1 VIIERAKRADMNTA
15 QAGSSGPSTPETDAA
30 ESNRNATK
38 DLDPRD
44 TAHPTGQAQAE
55 TNAENESPA

>member
-1 VIIERAKRADMNTA
+1 MKTA
-15 QAGSSGPSTPETDAA
+15 RPGSSGPATPENDVA
-30 ESNRNATK
+30 ESNRTVRSDAW

-55 TNAENESPA
+55 KNAEDESPG

>member
-1 VIIERAKRADMNTA
+1 MNTS
-15 QAGSSGPSTPETDAA
+15 QPGSSGPAAPETDAA
-30 ESNRNATK
+30 ESNRNVKSDAG

-55 TNAENESPA
+55 KNADNESPG

>member
-1 VIIERAKRADMNTA
+1 MKTT
-15 QAGSSGPSTPETDAA
+15 QPGSSGPATPKNA
-30 ESNRNATK
+30 ESNRNVKDDAG

-55 TNAENESPA
+55 KNGGRITGLICW